1 MGTMRGRIEVE
12 EGMHNC
18 DVQHANPA
26 IGEISIRKGGEIC
39 MMIHE
44 LCKHAKIQ
52 HMNVNKITSEQT
64 WMWRTRQQTIQ
75 HE

>member
-18 DVQHANPA
+18 DVQYANPA

-44 LCKHAKIQ
+44 LCKHAKI
-52 HMNVNKITSEQT
+52 
-64 WMWRTRQQTIQ
+64 
-75 HE
+75 